1 MSIVT
6 TIMGILEDKVLRSKT
21 NPTLTKKN
29 GTIKPKA
36 MSLITLIISLLCR
49 LLMPSNGFRSR
60 INIQEKELS
69 YLLTKRGVC
78 GIFSGDISTDR
89 GFKSL

>member
-1 MSIVT
+1 
-6 TIMGILEDKVLRSKT
+6 
-21 NPTLTKKN
+21 
-29 GTIKPKA
+29 
-36 MSLITLIISLLCR
+36 
-49 LLMPSNGFRSR
+49 MPSNGFRSR

-89 GFKSL
+89 GFIILGILIVTGVYS